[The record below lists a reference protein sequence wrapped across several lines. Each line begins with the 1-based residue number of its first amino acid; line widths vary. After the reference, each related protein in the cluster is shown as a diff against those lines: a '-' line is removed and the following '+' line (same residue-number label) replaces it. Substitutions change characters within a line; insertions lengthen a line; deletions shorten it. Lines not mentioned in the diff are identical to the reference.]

1 MTQLYIN
8 GHLCDLP
15 TDFKIT
21 LVTENLYFSK
31 ASTYTY
37 DIQLP
42 IAPFSNNAKIFGNIN
57 RTDKRIESTTLPAQL
72 IVDNKVIVNGVAVIV
87 GTSDNSVSVQL
98 MQGNSQLNWKQKLDN
113 IYIDELDLGNIGN
126 WGFYRGDNGRI
137 CIKEALKTGNGRSAM
152 HYHWNWNCI
161 KENTNGDVVTTPIF
175 NSESGKIMNALA
187 NNSSATLILHDN
199 IDYPAGLEPNYTD
212 RPNRIAAQP
221 KLKIIIEKIF
231 TALGYTMG
239 TNELTGKYIYENI
252 YVANST
258 EVWQIAD
265 MLPHLTAVEFVEQLQ
280 LLFNCIIVVY
290 DTTVDI
296 FARKNFY
303 AQSQLTAAHSQTLEN
318 VVDAYEVDVDTE
330 GSVSDADKSK
340 IYDISY
346 GDFRTWFLGHNF
358 DNVKNV
364 AAADL
369 TATANPNV
377 FATNYRGHKVSSPYL
392 DGSDVKGNEIDRL
405 QPSPS
410 ESTDESTLK
419 LIPMANYKEHYAG
432 YWGPVS
438 NLTRRHLKIFAPQS
452 VGRLIDD
459 DDTTIQQLLDD
470 NAVPKERKTIDR
482 LCLGFLC
489 GCHQV
494 SQPDN
499 QTPDSEIEYDY
510 EMLQSIE
517 QGGVTITNP
526 NYKQSGADYFWEKRW
541 IIDHQDYCM
550 SLFPLHT
557 KTGSGYVENLYKEFY
572 TDSSVID
579 TAVLYA
585 LRFVVNGLLD
595 ALQPFLIKNQ
605 NFACKQIKYTITAKG
620 FDKIAEGEFYKL

>member
-1 MTQLYIN
+1 MTQLYID

-57 RTDKRIESTTLPAQL
+57 RTDKRITTTTLPAQL

-87 GTSDNSVSVQL
+87 GTSDTSVSVQL
-98 MQGNSQLNWKQKLDN
+98 MQGNSELNWKQRLEK
-113 IYIDELDLGNIGN
+113 IYIDELDLGNIGD

-137 CIKEALKTGNGRSAM
+137 CIKEALKTGSGTSAM
-152 HYHWNWNCI
+152 HYHWNWDCI
-161 KENTNGDVVTTPIF
+161 KENTDGDVVTTPIF

-187 NNSSATLILHDN
+187 NNSSSTLILHDN

-221 KLKIIIEKIF
+221 KLKIIIAKVFE
-231 TALGYTMG
+231 ALGYTIG
-239 TNELTGKYIYENI
+239 TNELTGKHIYENI

-258 EVWQIAD
+258 ECWLVAD
-265 MLPHLTAVEFVEQLQ
+265 MLPHLTAVEFIEQLQ
-280 LLFNCIIVVY
+280 LLFNCVIVISN
-290 DTTVDI
+290 TTVDI
-296 FARKNFY
+296 FARNNFY
-303 AQSQLTAAHSQTLEN
+303 AQSQLTAAHSQLLEN
-318 VVDAYEVDVDTE
+318 VVDAYQVDVDTD
-330 GSVSDADKSK
+330 GSVSEADKSK

-346 GDFRTWFLGHNF
+346 EDFGTWFLGHNF
-358 DNVKNV
+358 DNVKMV
-364 AAADL
+364 DAADL
-369 TATANPNV
+369 TTTANPNV

-392 DGSDVKGNEIDRL
+392 DNGQIKGNEIDRL

-410 ESTDESTLK
+410 ESTDEATLK
-419 LIPMANYKEHYAG
+419 LIPLANYDEHYAG

-438 NLTRRHLKIFAPQS
+438 NLTQRHLKIFAPTAI
-452 VGRLIDD
+452 GRLIDD
-459 DDTTIQQLLDD
+459 DDTTIQDLLDE
-470 NAVPKERKTIDR
+470 NAVPEERATIDK

-499 QTPDSEIEYDY
+499 QDPDSEIEYDY

-517 QGGVTITNP
+517 QGGVTISNP
-526 NYKQSGADYFWEKRW
+526 NYKQSGADYYWEKRW
-541 IIDHQDYCM
+541 IIDHQDFCL

-557 KTGSGYVENLYKEFY
+557 KTGSGYVDNLYKEFY
-572 TDSSVID
+572 TDSSVIE

-585 LRFVVNGLLD
+585 LQFVANGIFD

-605 NFACKQIKYTITAKG
+605 NFACKQIKYSITARG
-620 FDKIAEGEFYKL
+620 FEKIAEGEFYKL